1 MSIEHTSTNFMIV
14 DSLTKGVS
22 PKVFHEH
29 VAYMG
34 VVHLS
39 DTLVWWEFVD

>member
-1 MSIEHTSTNFMIV
+1 MSIEHTSTNFMIANP
-14 DSLTKGVS
+14 LTKGVP

-29 VAYMG
+29 VARMG

-39 DTLVWWEFVD
+39 DMLV